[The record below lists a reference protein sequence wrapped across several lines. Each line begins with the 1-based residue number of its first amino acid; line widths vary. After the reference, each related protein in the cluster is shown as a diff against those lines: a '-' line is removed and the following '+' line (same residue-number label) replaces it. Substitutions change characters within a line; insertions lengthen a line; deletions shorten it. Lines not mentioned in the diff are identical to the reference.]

1 MFSRYIMESS
11 IVEDNFD
18 SIDKEILKKENNIES
33 LDDVQN
39 IDENKLNEID
49 IKNINLIMK
58 THSLDEE
65 TSKNIYLT
73 FNKNV
78 IAVLK
83 YISNEIDNLK
93 IICNQTSIDIEKAR
107 LVYYKC
113 NKDVVDSISF
123 ILENK
128 HENMEEQQNQNII
141 KEEKDSIPVFDNTK
155 KYKHIIEC
163 GRDLLYD
170 EENDYLFDA
179 ESKDFF
185 STMKTAKTKIQELRY
200 IVDTKDMIIQN
211 QKKTMKKEKIENILN
226 TYYQELMNWGK
237 SQLEKWEKDDELKK
251 KYTSKEDYKL
261 FLEEKIK
268 LKYAN
273 ETYKYH

>member
-1 MFSRYIMESS
+1 MESS

-141 KEEKDSIPVFDNTK
+141 KEEKESIPVFDNTK

-170 EENDYLFDA
+170 EENDYLFDP

-185 STMKTAKTKIQELRY
+185 STMKTAK
-200 IVDTKDMIIQN
+200 
-211 QKKTMKKEKIENILN
+211 QKFKN
-226 TYYQELMNWGK
+226 
-237 SQLEKWEKDDELKK
+237 
-251 KYTSKEDYKL
+251 
-261 FLEEKIK
+261 
-268 LKYAN
+268 
-273 ETYKYH
+273 